1 MDFFSI
7 FMVLFFA
14 FMVSIS
20 LRVLRTDK
28 REAKRIRAANN
39 NLFIARRLK

>member
-7 FMVLFFA
+7 FMFLFFA
-14 FMVSIS
+14 FMVSVS

-28 REAKRIRAANN
+28 REAKRIREANN
-39 NLFIARRLK
+39 NLFIAKRLK